1 MTIPSPAPPIAYLSE
16 DGTRIFVHAS
26 PLWRE
31 AMKTIPGATYKA
43 QQQVWSLSLG
53 WPTALAL
60 RATFPDL
67 IVDDSLIP
75 WSWEARRNWE
85 FRCSTKETELQTL
98 LPLYPFQR
106 LGSSFLAFTKTS
118 FHKP

>member
-1 MTIPSPAPPIAYLSE
+1 MSLATPAPPIAYLSE
-16 DGTRIFVHAS
+16 DGTRMFVHAS

-43 QQQVWSLSLG
+43 QHQVWSLSLG

-67 IVDDSLIP
+67 IVDESLIP
-75 WSWEARRNWE
+75 WSWDAKREWNMRCLAKTIEAGDER
-85 FRCSTKETELQTL
+85 
-98 LPLYPFQR
+98 LYPF
-106 LGSSFLAFTKTS
+106 
-118 FHKP
+118 